1 MSRNSDLD
9 SDSVDEEVYIAPS
22 VQPILSVM
30 SVDSPAAADAYSSR
44 IALKVLLPASM
55 VVGGAFVAA
64 RLSGNPAVVQLLD
77 ILHWTVSS
85 SAAAALAWL
94 GARTAAGHDRAPRRW
109 FALGLSSNLLGQLL
123 FDMQEITH
131 WTPIPNLSDA
141 LFLGIGPCC
150 VLGLIATLR
159 TRSPVLSRPFVLDV
173 TALALVILTLTLDV
187 YLPRRETMNLLQLS
201 ILVIY
206 PISLLTPGCVGAVV
220 APTLR
225 WRLDPRWAFFL
236 SATVLDGAS
245 WMAWNSEFLSS
256 TLQGASWLNL
266 VFSVVTLSMGYGAF
280 MWHTETRRDLVWQ
293 RRCEAVLRMIPLF
306 VVGAA
311 VISVALVWVLPNVL
325 PSVKLATVGG
335 AALVTVLAAVRQN
348 LSLLEHDRLVAAEQH
363 LSERTRELQASNSR
377 LATINEQLVAAT
389 GRATEM
395 AQIAQV
401 ANQAKSEFL
410 ANMSHEI
417 RTPMNGVI
425 GMAEMLLDAPLGDP
439 QRDYAETIRD
449 SARAL
454 LTVINDILDFSKI
467 EAGKL
472 ELDVTR
478 VEVRDLL
485 EDVARLI
492 AVQAHAKNLEVTAHV
507 DPAVPEFVQGDAG
520 RLRQVLINLCGNA
533 VKFTQ
538 EGEVALSVSVVAQ
551 DADSTTLRFEVRD
564 TGLGIPENR
573 LHTLFKPFSQ
583 VDASTTRRFGGT
595 GLGLSIVKRLAEM
608 MDGEAGVL
616 SRQGAGSTF
625 WFVARLAIAV
635 ADAPAP
641 RPGANAA
648 LRGQRA
654 LVVDDNATN
663 CKVLEGQLQRCAM
676 QALCVNSAADA
687 LTAMREEQRN
697 GRPFEIALID
707 QQMPGCDGA
716 ELGRRI
722 NADPI
727 LKSTRLVLL
736 TSSGQQ
742 GEGQRFAELGFAG
755 YLLKP
760 VAQRDLTNCLGL
772 VLSEKAEHWHTRTQP
787 IVTQQRAAA
796 QRGRERRRIL
806 LAEDNVVNEKVA
818 RHTLQRLGFHVDAVS
833 NGREAVAAWQTG
845 RYDLILMDCQMPELD
860 GYEATREI
868 RIREQG
874 GQHIPIVALTA
885 HAMKD
890 DDLKCKAAGMDDH
903 LTKPIDRERLR
914 LCLDHHLGTDELV
927 VI

>member
-1 MSRNSDLD
+1 
-9 SDSVDEEVYIAPS
+9 
-22 VQPILSVM
+22 
-30 SVDSPAAADAYSSR
+30 
-44 IALKVLLPASM
+44 
-55 VVGGAFVAA
+55 
-64 RLSGNPAVVQLLD
+64 
-77 ILHWTVSS
+77 
-85 SAAAALAWL
+85 
-94 GARTAAGHDRAPRRW
+94 
-109 FALGLSSNLLGQLL
+109 
-123 FDMQEITH
+123 MQEIH
-131 WTPIPNLSDA
+131 GLA
-141 LFLGIGPCC
+141 QLG
-150 VLGLIATLR
+150 
-159 TRSPVLSRPFVLDV
+159 
-173 TALALVILTLTLDV
+173 
-187 YLPRRETMNLLQLS
+187 

-206 PISLLTPGCVGAVV
+206 PISLLTPGCVGAVL

-236 SATVLDGAS
+236 FATVLNGAL
-245 WMAWNSEFLSS
+245 WMAWNSEYLSNS
-256 TLQGASWLNL
+256 LQGASWLNL
-266 VFSVVTLSMGYGAF
+266 VFSVVTLSMGYGASV
-280 MWHTETRRDLVWQ
+280 WHTETRRDLVWQ
-293 RRCEAVLRMIPLF
+293 RRCEAVLRLIPLF

-311 VISVALVWVLPNVL
+311 VISVALVWALPDVLS
-325 PSVKLATVGG
+325 SVKLATVGG
-335 AALVTVLAAVRQN
+335 ALLVTVFAALRQN

-363 LSERTRELQASNSR
+363 LSERTRELQASNTR

-389 GRATEM
+389 ERATEM
-395 AQIAQV
+395 AQAAQV
-401 ANQAKSEFL
+401 ANQVKSEFL

-425 GMAEMLLDAPLGDP
+425 GMAELLLDAPLGHQ

-449 SARAL
+449 SACAL

-492 AVQAHAKNLEVTAHV
+492 AIQAHAKNLEVTAYI
-507 DPAVPEFVQGDAG
+507 DPAVPEFVQADAG

-538 EGEVALSVSVVAQ
+538 EGEVALSVSVAAQ

-608 MDGEAGVL
+608 MGGEAGVL

-625 WFVARLAIAV
+625 WFVARLALAV
-635 ADAPAP
+635 VDAPAP
-641 RPGANAA
+641 PPDASAA
-648 LRGQRA
+648 PRGRV

-663 CKVLEGQLQRCAM
+663 CRVLEGQLHRCKM
-676 QALCVNSAADA
+676 RALCVNSAADA
-687 LTAMREEQRN
+687 LTAMRDELRN

-722 NADPI
+722 HADPL
-727 LKSTRLVLL
+727 LKSTPLVLL

-742 GEGQRFAELGFAG
+742 SEWQRFAELGFAG

-760 VAQRDLTNCLGL
+760 VAQRDLTSCLML
-772 VLSEKAEHWHTRTQP
+772 VLSGRAEDWHARTQG
-787 IVTQQRAAA
+787 IAA
-796 QRGRERRRIL
+796 QHVAAERGRDRRRIL
-806 LAEDNVVNEKVA
+806 IAEDNVVNEKVA
-818 RHTLQRLGFHVDAVS
+818 RHSLQKLGFLVDAVQ
-833 NGREAVAAWQTG
+833 NGRDAVTAWQTG

-868 RIREQG
+868 RNRERD

-903 LTKPIDRERLR
+903 LTKPLDRERLR
-914 LCLDHHLGTDELV
+914 LCLEHHIGEDHQV
-927 VI
+927 APYPA

>member
-1 MSRNSDLD
+1 
-9 SDSVDEEVYIAPS
+9 
-22 VQPILSVM
+22 M
-30 SVDSPAAADAYSSR
+30 SVDSSATTDAYSSR

-55 VVGGAFVAA
+55 VVGGVFIAA
-64 RLSGNPAVVQLLD
+64 RLSGNPAVVNLLD
-77 ILHWTVSS
+77 CLHWTVAAI
-85 SAAAALAWL
+85 AAATLAWL
-94 GARTAAGHDRAPRRW
+94 GVRSADEHDRAPRRW
-109 FALGLSSNLLGQLL
+109 FAFGLTSTLLAQLL
-123 FDMQEITH
+123 FDMEEITH

-141 LFLGIGPCC
+141 LFLGLGLCC
-150 VLGLIATLR
+150 VLGLITTLR
-159 TRSPVLSRPFVLDV
+159 TRSPAQNRPFVLDV

-187 YLPRRETMNLLQLS
+187 YLPRRETMGLLPLI

-206 PISLLTPGCVGAVV
+206 PISLLTPGCVGIVL

-225 WRLDPRWAFFL
+225 WRLDHRWALFL
-236 SATVLDGAS
+236 LATVLNSAL
-245 WMAWNSEFLSS
+245 WMVYNSEFVSNS
-256 TLQGASWLNL
+256 LQGASWLNL
-266 VFSVVTLSMGYGAF
+266 AFSLVSMSMGYGAF
-280 MWHTETRRDLVWQ
+280 VWHTETRRDMFWQ
-293 RRCEAVLRMIPLF
+293 RRCEAGLRLIPLF

-311 VISVALVWVLPNVL
+311 VVSVALVWTLPHVLPA
-325 PSVKLATVGG
+325 VKLATEGG
-335 AALVTVLAAVRQN
+335 AAFVTVLAALRQN

-363 LSERTRELQASNSR
+363 LSESTRELQASNSR
-377 LATINEQLVAAT
+377 LATINEELAAAT
-389 GRATEM
+389 ERATEM

-425 GMAEMLLDAPLGDP
+425 GMAEMLLDAPLGHQ

-454 LTVINDILDFSKI
+454 VTVINDILDFSKI

-478 VEVRDLL
+478 VEIRDLL

-492 AVQAHAKNLEVTAHV
+492 SIQAHAKNLDVTAYV

-564 TGLGIPENR
+564 TGPGIPENR

-583 VDASTTRRFGGT
+583 VDGSTTRRFGGT

-608 MDGEAGVL
+608 MGGEAGVL

-625 WFVARLAIAV
+625 WFVARLAIAIP
-635 ADAPAP
+635 DAPAA
-641 RPGANAA
+641 RAGANAA
-648 LRGQRA
+648 LQGQRA

-663 CKVLEGQLQRCAM
+663 CKVLEAQLQRCTM
-676 QALCVNSAADA
+676 QVLCVNSAADA
-687 LTAMREEQRN
+687 LTAMREEQRS
-697 GRPFEIALID
+697 GRPFAIALID
-707 QQMPGCDGA
+707 EQMPGCNGP
-716 ELGRRI
+716 ELARLI
-722 NADPI
+722 NADPL
-727 LKSTRLVLL
+727 LKSTRLVLM
-736 TSSGQQ
+736 TSSGQRS
-742 GEGQRFAELGFAG
+742 EEPRFTEPGFAG

-760 VAQRDLTNCLGL
+760 VARRDLASCLKL
-772 VLSEKAEHWHTRTQP
+772 LLSGNAEHWHARTQT
-787 IVTQQRAAA
+787 IVTQQLAA
-796 QRGRERRRIL
+796 QRGNERHRIL
-806 LAEDNVVNEKVA
+806 IAEDNVVNEKVA
-818 RHTLQRLGFHVDAVS
+818 RHSLQRLGFQVDAVK
-833 NGREAVAAWQTG
+833 NGREAVTAWQTG

-868 RIREQG
+868 RTRERG
-874 GQHIPIVALTA
+874 LQHIPIVALTA

-903 LTKPIDRERLR
+903 LTKPLNRERLR
-914 LCLDHHLGTDELV
+914 LCLDRHLGVDQLV
-927 VI
+927 

>member
-1 MSRNSDLD
+1 M
-9 SDSVDEEVYIAPS
+9 
-22 VQPILSVM
+22 M
-30 SVDSPAAADAYSSR
+30 
-44 IALKVLLPASM
+44 VLLPATI
-55 VVGGAFVAA
+55 VVAGAFVAA
-64 RLSGNPAVVQLLD
+64 RLSGNPAVVNLLD
-77 ILHWTVSS
+77 YLHWTVAAI
-85 SAAAALAWL
+85 AAAMLAWL
-94 GARTAAGHDRAPRRW
+94 GVRSADEHDLAPRRW
-109 FALGLSSNLLGQLL
+109 FAYGLTSTLLGQLL

-141 LFLGIGPCC
+141 LFLGLGPCC
-150 VLGLIATLR
+150 VLGLITTLR
-159 TRSPVLSRPFVLDV
+159 TRSPVQSRPFVLDV
-173 TALALVILTLTLDV
+173 TTLALVILTLTLDV
-187 YLPRRETMNLLQLS
+187 YLPRRATMGLLPLS
-201 ILVIY
+201 ILIIY
-206 PISLLTPGCVGAVV
+206 PIFLLTPGCVGVV
-220 APTLR
+220 LAPTLR
-225 WRLDPRWAFFL
+225 WRLDARWALFL
-236 SATVLDGAS
+236 FATVLNGVL
-245 WMAWNSEFLSS
+245 WMVWNAEYVSNS
-256 TLQGASWLNL
+256 LQGASWLNL
-266 VFSVVTLSMGYGAF
+266 VFSLVSLSMGYGAF
-280 MWHTETRRDLVWQ
+280 VWHTETRHDMFWQ
-293 RRCEAVLRMIPLF
+293 RRCEAVLRLIPLF

-311 VISVALVWVLPNVL
+311 VVSVALVWILPHAL

-335 AALVTVLAAVRQN
+335 AALVTVLAALRQN

-377 LATINEQLVAAT
+377 LATINEQLAAT
-389 GRATEM
+389 TERATEM

-425 GMAEMLLDAPLGDP
+425 GMAEMLLDAPLGHQ

-454 LTVINDILDFSKI
+454 VTVINDILDFSKI

-478 VEVRDLL
+478 VEMRDLL

-492 AVQAHAKNLEVTAHV
+492 SIQAHAKNLEVTAYV
-507 DPAVPEFVQGDAG
+507 DPAVPEFVRGDAG

-538 EGEVALSVSVVAQ
+538 EGEVALSVSVAAQ

-583 VDASTTRRFGGT
+583 VDGSTTRRFGGT

-608 MDGEAGVL
+608 MGGEAGVT
-616 SRQGAGSTF
+616 SRQGTGSTF

-635 ADAPAP
+635 ADAPTP
-641 RPGANAA
+641 RAGTNAA
-648 LRGQRA
+648 LQGQRA
-654 LVVDDNATN
+654 LVVDDNASN
-663 CKVLEGQLQRCAM
+663 CKVLEGKLQRCAM

-697 GRPFEIALID
+697 DRPFAIALLD
-707 QQMPGCDGA
+707 EQMPGCNAA
-716 ELGRRI
+716 ELARLI
-722 NADPI
+722 NADPL
-727 LKSTRLVLL
+727 LKSTRLVLM
-736 TSSGQQ
+736 TASGQRS
-742 GEGQRFAELGFAG
+742 EEQRFAEPGFAG
-755 YLLKP
+755 YLSKP
-760 VAQRDLTNCLGL
+760 IAQRDLSSCLTL
-772 VLSEKAEHWHTRTQP
+772 VLSGSAEPWHARTQDM
-787 IVTQQRAAA
+787 TQHVKA
-796 QRGRERRRIL
+796 QSGSERHRIL
-806 LAEDNVVNEKVA
+806 IAEDNVVNEKVA
-818 RHTLQRLGFHVDAVS
+818 RHSLQKLGFHVDAVK
-833 NGREAVAAWQTG
+833 NGREAVTAWQTG

-868 RIREQG
+868 RARERG
-874 GQHIPIVALTA
+874 LRHIPIVALTA

-903 LTKPIDRERLR
+903 LTKPLDRERLR
-914 LCLDHHLGTDELV
+914 LCLERHLGVEQLV
-927 VI
+927 P

>member
-1 MSRNSDLD
+1 
-9 SDSVDEEVYIAPS
+9 
-22 VQPILSVM
+22 M
-30 SVDSPAAADAYSSR
+30 SVDLSATTDAYSSR

-55 VVGGAFVAA
+55 IVGGAFLAA
-64 RLSGNPAVVQLLD
+64 CLSDNPAVVNLLD
-77 ILHWTVSS
+77 YLHWTVAAI
-85 SAAAALAWL
+85 AAATLAWL
-94 GARTAAGHDRAPRRW
+94 GVRSADEHDRAPRRW
-109 FALGLSSNLLGQLL
+109 FAYGLTSTLLAQLL
-123 FDMQEITH
+123 FDMQQITH

-141 LFLGIGPCC
+141 LFLGFGPCC
-150 VLGLIATLR
+150 VLGLITSLR
-159 TRSPVLSRPFVLDV
+159 TRSRVQNRPFVLDV

-187 YLPRRETMNLLQLS
+187 YLPRRETMGLVPLS

-206 PISLLTPGCVGAVV
+206 PISLLTPGCVGVV
-220 APTLR
+220 LAPTLR
-225 WRLDPRWAFFL
+225 WRLDLRWALFL
-236 SATVLDGAS
+236 FATVVNSAL
-245 WMAWNSEFLSS
+245 WMVWNSEYVSNS
-256 TLQGASWLNL
+256 LQGASWLNL
-266 VFSVVTLSMGYGAF
+266 VFSLVCLSMGYGAF
-280 MWHTETRRDLVWQ
+280 VWHTEIRRDVFWQ
-293 RRCEAVLRMIPLF
+293 RRCEAVLRLIPLF

-311 VISVALVWVLPNVL
+311 VVSVALVWTLPHVL
-325 PSVKLATVGG
+325 PSVKLATEGG
-335 AALVTVLAAVRQN
+335 AALVTVLAALRQN

-377 LATINEQLVAAT
+377 LATINEQLAAAT
-389 GRATEM
+389 ERATEM

-425 GMAEMLLDAPLGDP
+425 GMAEMLLDAPLGHQ

-454 LTVINDILDFSKI
+454 VTVINDILDFSKI

-478 VEVRDLL
+478 VEMRDLL

-492 AVQAHAKNLEVTAHV
+492 SIQAHAKNLEVTAYV

-583 VDASTTRRFGGT
+583 VDGSTTRRFGGT

-608 MDGEAGVL
+608 MGGEAGVL

-625 WFVARLAIAV
+625 WFVARLAIAIP
-635 ADAPAP
+635 DAPAP
-641 RPGANAA
+641 RAGANAA
-648 LRGQRA
+648 LQAQRA

-663 CKVLEGQLQRCAM
+663 CKVLEGQLQRCAI

-687 LTAMREEQRN
+687 LTVMREERRS
-697 GRPFEIALID
+697 GRAFAIALID
-707 QQMPGCDGA
+707 EQMPGCNGV
-716 ELGRRI
+716 ELARLI
-722 NADPI
+722 NAEP
-727 LKSTRLVLL
+727 LLRSTRLVLM
-736 TSSGQQ
+736 TSSGKRS
-742 GEGQRFAELGFAG
+742 EEPRSAEPEFAG

-760 VAQRDLTNCLGL
+760 IAQRDLASCLKL
-772 VLSEKAEHWHTRTQP
+772 VLSGSAEHWHARTQT
-787 IVTQQRAAA
+787 IVTQNLAA
-796 QRGRERRRIL
+796 QRGSERHRIL
-806 LAEDNVVNEKVA
+806 IAEDNVVNEKVA
-818 RHTLQRLGFHVDAVS
+818 RHSLQRLGFEVDAVK
-833 NGREAVAAWQTG
+833 NGREAVTAWQTG

-868 RIREQG
+868 RTRERG
-874 GQHIPIVALTA
+874 LQHIPIVALTA

-903 LTKPIDRERLR
+903 LTKPLDRERLR
-914 LCLDHHLGTDELV
+914 LCLERHLRVDQLV
-927 VI
+927 

>member
-1 MSRNSDLD
+1 
-9 SDSVDEEVYIAPS
+9 
-22 VQPILSVM
+22 M
-30 SVDSPAAADAYSSR
+30 SVDSSATTDAYPSR

-55 VVGGAFVAA
+55 VVGAAFVAA
-64 RLSGNPAVVQLLD
+64 RLSGNPAVVNLLD
-77 ILHWTVSS
+77 CLHWTVAAI
-85 SAAAALAWL
+85 AAATLAWL
-94 GARTAAGHDRAPRRW
+94 GVRSADAHDRAPRRW
-109 FALGLSSNLLGQLL
+109 FAYGLTSTLLAQLL
-123 FDMQEITH
+123 FDVQQITH

-141 LFLGIGPCC
+141 LFLGFGPCC
-150 VLGLIATLR
+150 VLGLITTLR
-159 TRSPVLSRPFVLDV
+159 TRSPLQNRPFVLDV

-187 YLPRRETMNLLQLS
+187 YLPRRETMDLLPLS

-206 PISLLTPGCVGAVV
+206 PISLLTPGCVGVV
-220 APTLR
+220 LAPTLR
-225 WRLDPRWAFFL
+225 WRLDLRWAFFL
-236 SATVLDGAS
+236 FATLLNSAL
-245 WMAWNSEFLSS
+245 WMVWNSEFVSNS
-256 TLQGASWLNL
+256 LQGASWLSLAFSL
-266 VFSVVTLSMGYGAF
+266 VSLSMGYGAF
-280 MWHTETRRDLVWQ
+280 AWHTETRRDMFWQ
-293 RRCEAVLRMIPLF
+293 RRCEAVLRLIPLF

-311 VISVALVWVLPNVL
+311 VVSVALVWTLPHVL
-325 PSVKLATVGG
+325 PSVKLATECG
-335 AALVTVLAAVRQN
+335 AALVTVLAALRQN

-363 LSERTRELQASNSR
+363 LSESTRELQASNSR
-377 LATINEQLVAAT
+377 LATINEQLAAAT
-389 GRATEM
+389 ERATEM

-425 GMAEMLLDAPLGDP
+425 GMAEMLLDAPLGHQ
-439 QRDYAETIRD
+439 QRVHAETIRD

-454 LTVINDILDFSKI
+454 VTVINDILDFSKI

-478 VEVRDLL
+478 VEIRDLL

-492 AVQAHAKNLEVTAHV
+492 SIQAHAKNLEVTAYV
-507 DPAVPEFVQGDAG
+507 DSAVPEFVQGDAG

-583 VDASTTRRFGGT
+583 ADGSTTRRFGGT

-608 MDGEAGVL
+608 MGGEAGVM
-616 SRQGAGSTF
+616 SREGAGSTF
-625 WFVARLAIAV
+625 WFVARLAIAT
-635 ADAPAP
+635 DAPAP
-641 RPGANAA
+641 QAGANGA
-648 LRGQRA
+648 LQGQRA

-663 CKVLEGQLQRCAM
+663 GKVLEGQLQRCTM

-687 LTAMREEQRN
+687 LTAMREEQHS
-697 GRPFEIALID
+697 GHPFAIALID
-707 QQMPGCDGA
+707 EQMPGCNGA
-716 ELGRRI
+716 ELARLI
-722 NADPI
+722 NADPL
-727 LKSTRLVLL
+727 LKSTRLVLMS
-736 TSSGQQ
+736 SSGQQ
-742 GEGQRFAELGFAG
+742 SEEQRSAGPGFAG

-760 VAQRDLTNCLGL
+760 VLQRDLASCLRR
-772 VLSEKAEHWHTRTQP
+772 VLAGNAEPWHARTQT
-787 IVTQQRAAA
+787 IVTQHQAA
-796 QRGRERRRIL
+796 QRGSGKHRIL
-806 LAEDNVVNEKVA
+806 IAEDNVVNEKVV
-818 RHTLQRLGFHVDAVS
+818 RHSLQRLGFHVDAVK
-833 NGREAVAAWQTG
+833 NGREAVTAWQTG

-868 RIREQG
+868 RTRERG
-874 GQHIPIVALTA
+874 LQHIPIVALTA

-903 LTKPIDRERLR
+903 LTKPLDRERLR
-914 LCLDHHLGTDELV
+914 LCLDRHLGVDQLV
-927 VI
+927 P

>member
-1 MSRNSDLD
+1 
-9 SDSVDEEVYIAPS
+9 
-22 VQPILSVM
+22 M
-30 SVDSPAAADAYSSR
+30 SVDSPASTYADSSR
-44 IALKVLLPASM
+44 FALKVLLPAGA
-55 VVGGAFVAA
+55 VVGVAFVAA
-64 RLSGNPAVVQLLD
+64 RLSGNPAVVDLLD
-77 ILHWTVSS
+77 FLHWTV
-85 SAAAALAWL
+85 AAIAGTALAWL
-94 GARTAAGHDRAPRRW
+94 GVRSADEHDRTPRRW
-109 FALGLSSNLLGQLL
+109 FALGLTSTLLGQLL
-123 FDMQEITH
+123 SDFQGITQ

-141 LFLGIGPCC
+141 LFLGHGPCF

-159 TRSPVLSRPFVLDV
+159 TRSRVLIRPFVLDV

-187 YLPRRETMNLLQLS
+187 YMPRREAMDLLQLS

-206 PISLLTPGCVGAVV
+206 PICLLTPGCVGAVL

-225 WRLDPRWAFFL
+225 WRLDHRWVLFL
-236 SATVLDGAS
+236 LATILNTAL
-245 WMAWNSEFLSS
+245 WMAWNSEFMSNS
-256 TLQGASWLNL
+256 LQGASWLNL
-266 VFSVVTLSMGYGAF
+266 AFSLVYLAMGYGAF
-280 MWHTETRRDLVWQ
+280 VWHTEPRCDLLWQ
-293 RRCEAVLRMIPLF
+293 RRCEAVLRLIPLF

-311 VISVALVWVLPNVL
+311 VVTIALVWIIPNVL
-325 PSVKLATVGG
+325 SSVKLATVGG
-335 AALVTVLAAVRQN
+335 AALVTVLAALRQN

-377 LATINEQLVAAT
+377 LATLNEQLLAASE
-389 GRATEM
+389 RATEM

-425 GMAEMLLDAPLGDP
+425 GMAELLLDAPLGDQ

-478 VEVRDLL
+478 VEVRELL

-492 AVQAHAKNLEVTAHV
+492 AIEAHAKNLEVTAHI
-507 DPAVPEFVQGDAG
+507 DPAVPQFVQGDAG
-520 RLRQVLINLCGNA
+520 RLRQALINLCGNA

-538 EGEVALSVSVVAQ
+538 QGEVALSVSVIAQ
-551 DADSTTLRFEVRD
+551 DAGAATLRFEVRD
-564 TGLGIPENR
+564 TGLGIPEDR

-608 MDGEAGVL
+608 MGGEAGVL

-625 WFVARLAIAV
+625 WFVARLAIAH

-641 RPGANAA
+641 REGTKA
-648 LRGQRA
+648 
-654 LVVDDNATN
+654 VV
-663 CKVLEGQLQRCAM
+663 
-676 QALCVNSAADA
+676 
-687 LTAMREEQRN
+687 
-697 GRPFEIALID
+697 
-707 QQMPGCDGA
+707 
-716 ELGRRI
+716 
-722 NADPI
+722 
-727 LKSTRLVLL
+727 
-736 TSSGQQ
+736 
-742 GEGQRFAELGFAG
+742 
-755 YLLKP
+755 
-760 VAQRDLTNCLGL
+760 
-772 VLSEKAEHWHTRTQP
+772 
-787 IVTQQRAAA
+787 QQRVAV

-818 RHTLQRLGFHVDAVS
+818 RHTLQRLGFQVDAVK
-833 NGREAVAAWQTG
+833 NGREAVTAWQTG

-868 RIREQG
+868 RNCERG
-874 GQHIPIVALTA
+874 LQHIPIVALTA

-903 LTKPIDRERLR
+903 LTKPLDRELLR
-914 LCLDHHLGTDELV
+914 LFLDRHLGADQV
-927 VI
+927 A

>member
-1 MSRNSDLD
+1 MPL
-9 SDSVDEEVYIAPS
+9 
-22 VQPILSVM
+22 
-30 SVDSPAAADAYSSR
+30 DSPAPRDAYSSR
-44 IALKVLLPASM
+44 IALKVLLSATM
-55 VVGGAFVAA
+55 VAGGVFVAA
-64 RLSGNPAVVQLLD
+64 RLSGNPTVVHLLD
-77 ILHWTVSS
+77 YLHWTVSAA
-85 SAAAALAWL
+85 AAAALAWL
-94 GARTAAGHDRAPRRW
+94 GARTADEHDRAPRRW
-109 FALGLSSNLLGQLL
+109 FACGLTFNLSGQLL
-123 FDMQEITH
+123 SDMQGITH
-131 WTPIPNLSDA
+131 WTRIPNLSDV
-141 LFLGIGPCC
+141 LFLGLGPSC

-159 TRSPVLSRPFVLDV
+159 AQSPVLSRPFVLDV
-173 TALALVILTLTLDV
+173 TALALVILTLTLDL
-187 YLPRRETMNLLQLS
+187 YLPRRETMDLLELS

-206 PISLLTPGCVGAVV
+206 PISLLTAGCVGAVL

-236 SATVLDGAS
+236 FATVLNGAL
-245 WMAWNSEFLSS
+245 WMAWNSEYLSNS
-256 TLQGASWLNL
+256 LQGASWLNL
-266 VFSVVTLSMGYGAF
+266 VFSGVTLAIGYGAF
-280 MWHTETRRDLVWQ
+280 VWHTETRRDMLWQ
-293 RRCEAVLRMIPLF
+293 RRCEAVLRLIPLF

-311 VISVALVWVLPNVL
+311 VISVALVLTLPDVLT
-325 PSVKLATVGG
+325 SVKVATAGG
-335 AALVTVLAAVRQN
+335 AALVTVLAALRQN

-363 LSERTRELQASNSR
+363 LSERTRELQASNTR

-389 GRATEM
+389 ERATEM
-395 AQIAQV
+395 AQVAQV
-401 ANQAKSEFL
+401 ANDVKSEFL

-425 GMAEMLLDAPLGDP
+425 GMAELLLDAPLGHQ

-492 AVQAHAKNLEVTAHV
+492 AIPAHAKNLEVTAYI
-507 DPAVPEFVQGDAG
+507 DPAVPEFVRGDAG

-533 VKFTQ
+533 AKFTEQ
-538 EGEVALSVSVVAQ
+538 GEVALSVSVVAQ
-551 DADSTTLRFEVRD
+551 DADFTTLRFEVRD
-564 TGLGIPENR
+564 TGLGIPEDR

-608 MDGEAGVL
+608 MGGEAGVL

-625 WFVARLAIAV
+625 WFVARLAISAV
-635 ADAPAP
+635 DAPAP
-641 RPGANAA
+641 RPDGNAT
-648 LRGQRA
+648 LRGRA

-663 CKVLEGQLQRCAM
+663 CKVLEGQLHRCTM
-676 QALCVNSAADA
+676 QALHVKSAADA
-687 LTAMREEQRN
+687 LALMREEQRN
-697 GRPFEIALID
+697 GRPFDIALID
-707 QQMPGCDGA
+707 QEMPGCDGA

-722 NADPI
+722 NADPL

-736 TSSGQQ
+736 TSSRQQ
-742 GEGQRFAELGFAG
+742 SEGQRFAELGFAG
-755 YLLKP
+755 NLLKP
-760 VAQRDLTNCLGL
+760 VAQRDLASCLKL
-772 VLSEKAEHWHTRTQP
+772 VLSDKAEHWHTRTQAV
-787 IVTQQRAAA
+787 VTQHVAA
-796 QRGRERRRIL
+796 QRGRERHRIL
-806 LAEDNVVNEKVA
+806 IAEDNVVNEKVA
-818 RHTLQRLGFHVDAVS
+818 RHSLQRLGFHVDAVK
-833 NGREAVAAWQTG
+833 NGREAVTAWQTG

-868 RIREQG
+868 RNRERG
-874 GQHIPIVALTA
+874 LQHIPIIALTA

-903 LTKPIDRERLR
+903 LTKPLDRERLR
-914 LCLDHHLGTDELV
+914 LCLDHHLGADQLV
-927 VI
+927 